1 MRKNLPRLI
10 IVISAIAFLA
20 LAIAYLNSLSEEE
33 NDTMR
38 ASGTVEA
45 IEVAIA
51 SEISGRVAEVLV
63 DRGDVVEA
71 GEVIF
76 LLDDAMLQLQRERT
90 LATIKTAE
98 TALDSA
104 KIALQA
110 AQLQLE
116 TTLQAAHLREKP
128 QRVVEWEQS
137 VPEEFSLPTWYF
149 TKIEELEA
157 VKAEVDAA
165 KESLEDEE
173 ANLETILQNT
183 NALEL
188 IEAETRVVEARITY
202 DVASDVLER
211 ALGQE
216 DKLIIDFAQN
226 QFDAANTELDAA
238 YQDYERLL
246 STQAAEDILEVR
258 ARVSVASER
267 YYTAMDKLALSQSGE
282 FSLDVKA
289 AQMLVDQ
296 AMANVNQGEA
306 ALNKANV
313 ELTLVDLQ
321 IEKLVMKSPINGV
334 VTTRDLQPGEVI
346 TAGAELIKVAQLD
359 NLIITVFLQEDRYG
373 VIDLGDLVEILVDSF
388 PNQTF
393 QGSIERIADEAEF
406 TPRNVQTSEG
416 RRTTVFAVEV
426 RVNDP
431 LARLKPGMPADVL
444 FGQ

>member
-76 LLDDAMLQLQRERT
+76 LLDDAMLQVQRERT

>member
-116 TTLQAAHLREKP
+116 ATLQAAHLREKP